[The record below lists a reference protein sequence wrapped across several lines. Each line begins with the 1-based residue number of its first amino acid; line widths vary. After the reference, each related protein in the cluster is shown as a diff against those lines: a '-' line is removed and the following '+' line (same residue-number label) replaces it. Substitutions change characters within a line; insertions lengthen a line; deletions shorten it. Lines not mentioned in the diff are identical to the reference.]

1 MAVGWRWRIVTG
13 AALTLGACSGGGGG
27 GNASTPPPPTA
38 TPEPPPAPTPPAPT
52 PPAPTPTPP
61 PPPPTPTP
69 TPPAT
74 GADTPEYRAT
84 VGAVSMNALAAYTRG
99 ATGAG
104 IGVAVIDTGVDL
116 QSEEFTGRVSAAS
129 RDVAGNADA
138 DDQSGHGTAVAFTV
152 AGRRNGAGTHGV
164 AYESTLIA
172 LRADRPGSCATEVVD
187 DDETGCRF
195 GTDAIAR
202 GVDAARLA
210 GARVV
215 NISLGGGDPMPPPL
229 RDAIS
234 RATAAGLVIVIAAGN
249 EATADPD
256 PFSLVATDAGV
267 ARGQVII
274 AGSVGAGDGISD
286 FSDRAGSGAQA
297 FLSAVGERVRA
308 PDEAGTP
315 FLWSGTS
322 FAAPQISGAAAL
334 LAQAFP
340 NLSGARIVELLLTTA
355 RDVGAPGIDP
365 VYGRG
370 VLDLSRA
377 FQPVGVVSVAGS
389 GAAVSLGANGTLSAP
404 MGDAR
409 ASGAGAVILD
419 GFSRAF
425 AIDLADGLRHD
436 APTRALGRALGGG
449 RVRSVGMADDTTGVA
464 MTLAPVGPQGVLLR
478 RTELAP
484 GDAEAARLVAGLVT
498 RRLGSRA
505 SFAFGFGT
513 GGQALGARLG
523 GSTEP
528 AFLIAGA
535 GGHGFDAGPDGAAAI
550 RHRFGSLGL
559 TVAAESGRVSSRRDE
574 DERGGLWRR
583 SGYDRVALTLDRR
596 IGAVAATL
604 TGSRLAERSTLLGA
618 RIGAALGSPAGT
630 SWFADAGARVDLGEG
645 WTLGGGYRR
654 GWTTARLSGLE
665 GGGLLRSAAWSADIG
680 ATGLW
685 LAGDGAGL
693 RIAQPLRVATGGLDL
708 LLPTNWSYA
717 ERRVDAWTR
726 QSLGL
731 APTGRELDVE
741 ARYAFPLGAGTLE
754 GNLFWR
760 RDPGHISR
768 GPDDRGMAVRYG
780 FAF

>member
-1 MAVGWRWRIVTG
+1 V
-13 AALTLGACSGGGGG
+13 
-27 GNASTPPPPTA
+27 
-38 TPEPPPAPTPPAPT
+38 
-52 PPAPTPTPP
+52 
-61 PPPPTPTP
+61 
-69 TPPAT
+69 
-74 GADTPEYRAT
+74 DTPEYRAT
-84 VGAVSMNALAAYTRG
+84 VGAVSMNALAAYQRR

-104 IGVAVIDTGVDL
+104 VGVAVIDTGVDV
-116 QSEEFTGRVSAAS
+116 QSEEFAGRLSDAS
-129 RDVAGNADA
+129 RDVAGNADV
-138 DDQSGHGTAVAFTV
+138 DDTSGHGTAVAFTI
-152 AGRRNGAGTHGV
+152 AGRRNGAGTHGA

-187 DDETGCRF
+187 DAATGCRF

-229 RDAIS
+229 REAIG

-249 EATADPD
+249 DATPDPD

-274 AGSVGAGDGISD
+274 AGSVGAGDVVSD
-286 FSDRAGSGAQA
+286 FSDRAGSGAA
-297 FLSAVGERVRA
+297 HFLAAVGERVRA

-322 FAAPQISGAAAL
+322 FAAPQISGAVAL

-340 NLSGARIVELLLTTA
+340 NLSGAQIVELLLTTA
-355 RDVGAPGIDP
+355 RDVGAAGTDP
-365 VYGRG
+365 IYGRG

-377 FQPVGVVSVAGS
+377 FQPVGAVTVAGS
-389 GAAVSLGANGTLSAP
+389 GAAVSLAGGGALSAP

-425 AIDLADGLRHD
+425 AIDLGEGLRRD
-436 APTRALGRALGGG
+436 APTRALAGALGGG
-449 RVRSVGMADDTTGVA
+449 RLRTAGMASGSTSVA
-464 MTLAPVGPQGVLLR
+464 MTLAPTGARGVLLR
-478 RTELAP
+478 RTELASV
-484 GDAEAARLVAGLVT
+484 DAEAARMVAGSVT

-513 GGQALGARLG
+513 GGHALGARLSG
-523 GSTEP
+523 NAEP

-535 GGHGFDAGPDGAAAI
+535 GGHGFGAGAEGAAAA
-550 RHRFGSLGL
+550 RHRFGALGL
-559 TVAAESGRVSSRRDE
+559 TVAAESGRVYSRRDK
-574 DERGGLWRR
+574 DARGGAAWRR

-596 IGAVAATL
+596 IGPVAATL

-618 RIGAALGSPAGT
+618 RMGEALGGPAGT
-630 SWFADAGARVDLGEG
+630 SWFADAGARIDAGGG
-645 WTLGGGYRR
+645 WTLGGAYRR
-654 GWTTARLSGLE
+654 GWTTARVSGLE

-680 ATGLW
+680 VAGLW
-685 LAGDGAGL
+685 RAGHGAGL
-693 RIAQPLRVATGGLDL
+693 RVAQPLRVASGGLDL
-708 LLPTNWSYA
+708 LLPTSWNYA

-726 QSLGL
+726 QSLNL
-731 APTGRELDVE
+731 APTGREFDVE
-741 ARYAFPLGAGTLE
+741 ARYALPLGAGTLE

-760 RDPGHISR
+760 RDPGHVSR
-768 GPDDRGMAVRYG
+768 GPDDQGVAIRYG
-780 FAF
+780 VAF

>member
-1 MAVGWRWRIVTG
+1 MAVEWSWRVG
-13 AALTLGACSGGGGG
+13 VGAAALTLGACGGGGG
-27 GNASTPPPPTA
+27 GTASTPAPPVVT
-38 TPEPPPAPTPPAPT
+38 
-52 PPAPTPTPP
+52 PTPTPTP
-61 PPPPTPTP
+61 VPTPTPTP

-74 GADTPEYRAT
+74 GVDTPEYRAT
-84 VGAVSMNALAAYTRG
+84 VGAVSMNALAAYARR

-104 IGVAVIDTGVDL
+104 VGVAVIDTGVDL
-116 QSEEFTGRVSAAS
+116 QSDEFAGRLSGAS

-164 AYESTLIA
+164 AYEATLIA

-187 DDETGCRF
+187 DDATGCRF

-215 NISLGGGDPMPPPL
+215 NISLGGGDPMPPAL
-229 RDAIS
+229 REAVS

-249 EATADPD
+249 DATPDPD

-274 AGSVGAGDGISD
+274 AGSVGAGDAISD
-286 FSDRAGSGAQA
+286 FSDRAGSGAA
-297 FLSAVGERVRA
+297 HFLSAVGERVRA

-322 FAAPQISGAAAL
+322 FAAPQISGAVAL

-340 NLSGARIVELLLTTA
+340 NLSGAQIVDLLLTTA
-355 RDVGAPGIDP
+355 RDVGAAGTDP

-377 FQPVGVVSVAGS
+377 FQPVGAVSVAGS
-389 GAAVSLGANGTLSAP
+389 GAAVSIAGGGTLSAP

-425 AIDLADGLRHD
+425 AIDLAGGLRRD
-436 APTRALGRALGGG
+436 APTGALGRALGGG
-449 RVRSVGMADDTTGVA
+449 RVRSVGMATGTTSVA
-464 MTLAPVGPQGVLLR
+464 MTLAPVGDRTVLLR
-478 RTELAP
+478 RTELAS
-484 GDAEAARLVAGLVT
+484 GDAEAARMVAGSVT

-513 GGQALGARLG
+513 GGQALGASLS
-523 GSTEP
+523 GSAEP

-535 GGHGFDAGPDGAAAI
+535 SGHGFDAGADGAAAV
-550 RHRFGSLGL
+550 RHRFGGLGV
-559 TVAAESGRVSSRRDE
+559 TVAAESGRISSRRDE
-574 DERGGLWRR
+574 DGRGGAAWRR
-583 SGYDRVALTLDRR
+583 PGYDRVALTLDRR
-596 IGAVAATL
+596 IGPVAATL
-604 TGSRLAERSTLLGA
+604 TGSRLGERSTLLGA
-618 RIGAALGSPAGT
+618 HLGPALGSPRGT
-630 SWFADAGARVDLGEG
+630 SWFADLGARVDAGGG

-665 GGGLLRSAAWSADIG
+665 GGGLLRSAAWSADVG
-680 ATGLW
+680 VAGLW
-685 LAGDGAGL
+685 LPGDGAGL
-693 RIAQPLRVATGGLDL
+693 RIAQPLRVANGGLDL
-708 LLPTNWSYA
+708 VLPTNWNYA
-717 ERRVDAWTR
+717 EGRVDRWTR
-726 QSLGL
+726 QPLGL
-731 APTGRELDVE
+731 APTGRELDLE
-741 ARYAFPLGAGTLE
+741 ARYALPLGAGTLE

-760 RDPGHISR
+760 RDPGHVAR
-768 GPDDRGMAVRYG
+768 GPDDRGVALRYG